1 MRVGV
6 FLLLWCRTYDLGG
19 VVKAGAVSR
28 GGGKYEVE
36 VHYPHMCGFPN
47 CWYKALELVQLL
59 SFLSFFFFSCHVALG
74 DIDNLFRFRLSFF
87 LSCNSEP
94 NLGFG

>member
-59 SFLSFFFFSCHVALG
+59 SFLSFFFFLVMSLWEISITYFVSVC
-74 DIDNLFRFRLSFF
+74 LSSS
-87 LSCNSEP
+87 LVIRNQI
-94 NLGFG
+94 